1 MVKRYLSLISFDEAL
16 HLLKS
21 SFKNPGRT
29 ETIPVTRA
37 LGRAIAT
44 PVYARYSVPEV
55 NLSAMDGI
63 AVKSRDTF
71 GATDQ
76 CPVTLDNVARVNTG
90 NILPPQFDA
99 VIMIEDTWESGGRF
113 QIRKAAFPWQHVR
126 PAGDDIREGR
136 LVLPKGH
143 MVRAFDIGALAT
155 YGIAEVEVT
164 SARVGII
171 PTGSELVPIGTRPQP
186 GQVVESNTI
195 MAQVLLESMGA
206 MCERLPIVRD
216 DPALIQEAL
225 SKAAEKN
232 DLVIISAGSSAGTRD
247 FTAGSIAAIGELIFH
262 GVAVKPGK
270 PMMLGKVKDIPVI
283 GLPGYPLAA
292 QTVLRE
298 FAVPLLEHWG
308 LAPFPKYVVRA
319 QLATPLASDLGF
331 DEFVPVSVGRIGEK
345 YWGIS
350 RSRGAVVQMSTVRS
364 NGYTHI
370 PGLVE
375 GYDAEHELDVF
386 LTTDPANIER
396 TLLFSGAIDPVLE
409 ELGNLAHD
417 QGLFIHTAS
426 AGNTS
431 ALLSLKRNS
440 CHAAPMS
447 LPAFSIIRECSTLLP
462 YLESL
467 DLIFVN
473 IANQE
478 QGIVS
483 VKEIK
488 TDALDSI
495 CWVNPRK
502 DTPARH
508 LFDALLLSHQI
519 EPSRIRGYDNEAA
532 TPGAV
537 AAAVRAGQADAG
549 ICSRGLAASHGLR
562 FLPVANEQYELV
574 MRREMLGDPRIIT
587 LISLVK
593 NPAFKIHLD
602 RSGAYS
608 TALTGRIRSLSS
620 ENIEIPIIP

>member
-1 MVKRYLSLISFDEAL
+1 
-16 HLLKS
+16 
-21 SFKNPGRT
+21 
-29 ETIPVTRA
+29 
-37 LGRAIAT
+37 
-44 PVYARYSVPEV
+44 
-55 NLSAMDGI
+55 
-63 AVKSRDTF
+63 
-71 GATDQ
+71 
-76 CPVTLDNVARVNTG
+76 
-90 NILPPQFDA
+90 
-99 VIMIEDTWESGGRF
+99 MIEDTWEAGDRF
-113 QIRKAAFPWQHVR
+113 QIRKAAAQWQHVR

-143 MVRAFDIGALAT
+143 VIRAFDIGALAT
-155 YGIAEVEVT
+155 YGIADVEVT
-164 SARVGII
+164 SVRVGII
-171 PTGSELVPIGTRPQP
+171 PTGSELVPLGTRPQP

-206 MCERLPIVRD
+206 VCERLPIIRD
-216 DPALIQEAL
+216 DPALIQDAL
-225 SKAAEKN
+225 REAAENN

-247 FTAGSIAAIGELIFH
+247 FTAGSISAIGELIFH

-270 PMMLGKVKDIPVI
+270 PMMLGKIKDSPVI

-331 DEFVPVSVGRIGEK
+331 DEFVPVSVGRIKEK

-375 GYDAEHELDVF
+375 GYDAEQELDVF

-409 ELGNLAHD
+409 ELGNLAHN

-431 ALLSLKRNS
+431 AILSLKRNS

-447 LPAFSIIRECSTLLP
+447 LPPFSTLQESRILMP
-462 YLESL
+462 YLKSM

-473 IANQE
+473 IATQK

-488 TDALDSI
+488 TDTINSI
-495 CWVNPRK
+495 CWVNSRK

-508 LFDALLLSHQI
+508 LFDTFLLSHQI

-537 AAAVRAGQADAG
+537 AAAVLAGQADAG
-549 ICSRGLAASHGLR
+549 ICSQGLAEKHGLM
-562 FLPVANEQYELV
+562 FTPVTAEQYELV
-574 MRREMLGDPRIIT
+574 MRREMLDDPRIVT

-593 NPAFKIHLD
+593 SPAFKMDLD
-602 RSGAYS
+602 RNGFYNTS
-608 TALTGRIRSLSS
+608 LTGRIRSLSC
-620 ENIEIPIIP
+620 ENIEIPPTPD

>member
-1 MVKRYLSLISFDEAL
+1 MVKRYLSLIPFDDAL

-21 SFKNPGRT
+21 SFNNPGKT
-29 ETIPVTRA
+29 ETVPVTKT
-37 LGRAIAT
+37 LGRVIAT

-55 NLSAMDGI
+55 NLAAMDGI

-76 CPVTLDNVARVNTG
+76 CPVTLGDFARVNTG

-99 VIMIEDTWESGGRF
+99 VIMIEDTWEAGDRF

-164 SARVGII
+164 MARVGII
-171 PTGSELVPIGTRPQP
+171 PTGSELVPLGTRPQP

-195 MAQVLLESMGA
+195 MAQVLLASMGA
-206 MCERLPIVRD
+206 VCERLPIVRD
-216 DPALIQEAL
+216 EPALIQEAL
-225 SKAAEKN
+225 LKAAEKN

-247 FTAGSIAAIGELIFH
+247 FTAGSIAAVGELIFH

-270 PMMLGKVKDIPVI
+270 PMMLGKVKDTPVI

-308 LAPFPKYVVRA
+308 LAPFPKQVVRA

-331 DEFVPVSVGRIGEK
+331 DEFVPVSVGRIGKK

-370 PGLVE
+370 PALVE

-426 AGNTS
+426 AGTTS
-431 ALLSLKRNS
+431 AILSLKRNS

-447 LPAFSIIRECSTLLP
+447 LPSFSIIKECRTLLP

-473 IANQE
+473 IATQE

-483 VKEIK
+483 VKEIS
-488 TDALDSI
+488 TDALDSL
-495 CWVNPRK
+495 CWVNTRK
-502 DTPARH
+502 DSPARH

-519 EPSRIRGYDNEAA
+519 EPSRIQGYDNEAA

-537 AAAVRAGQADAG
+537 AAAVLAGQADAG
-549 ICSRGLAASHGLR
+549 ICSKGLAEKHGIL
-562 FLPVANEQYELV
+562 FLPVAQEQYELV
-574 MRREMLGDPRIIT
+574 MRKEMLEDPRIIT
-587 LISLVK
+587 LISLIK
-593 NPAFKIHLD
+593 SPAFKSHLN
-602 RSGAYS
+602 STGFYS
-608 TALTGRIRSLSS
+608 TTLTGRIRSLSS
-620 ENIEIPIIP
+620 ENIEMP